1 MNQADNSKQ
10 GYPTPEQELVLQAAF
25 LPQQS
30 AITAW
35 HKWLE
40 AIDIEDHDAES
51 YHLFPFVYRNLS
63 DSQLEIREMVRLKGV
78 YKRRWYENK
87 IVFAKLTS
95 ILTNFQEAGIKTLV
109 LKDAALASYYSQ
121 DNGCRYIYHLDILVS
136 PADAS
141 AAIALLKNMGW
152 QPKTHISERLISVY
166 QGLGFQDNSK
176 YPLNLQWHVFPSAF
190 QDRPDDEFWQGAI
203 TTTIGDVSTYVLDPT
218 DQLLSLCLQVYSWTP
233 ILPIR
238 WLTDAIIILNSS
250 QADLDWNRLIEQ
262 ARKYQLILPLTLMVN
277 QLQKV
282 FPNSVTTTI
291 LEQLAEV
298 QVSQFEQIEYRIK
311 TQQNL
316 PVFNSFFLRYFHYL
330 RSVSNKNL
338 AFKLFGF
345 PKYLQYVWELE
356 HVWEVPYQLLLRGMR
371 RMWHELRQRKNES
384 KMTDNIVKT

>member
-25 LPQQS
+25 LPQEV

-40 AIDIEDHDAES
+40 AIDIEDHDTES
-51 YHLFPFVYRNLS
+51 YHLFPFIYRNLS
-63 DSQLEIREMVRLKGV
+63 DSQLDIPEIVRLKGV

-87 IVFAKLTS
+87 IVFAKLTT
-95 ILTNFQEAGIKTLV
+95 ILTVFQEAGIKTLL
-109 LKDAALASYYSQ
+109 LKDAALATHYCQ

-166 QGLGFQDNSK
+166 QGLGFEDKSK

-190 QDRPDDEFWQGAI
+190 QDNPNDEFWQRAI
-203 TTTIGDVSTYVLDPT
+203 TTKVGDISTYVLEPT
-218 DQLLSLCLQVYSWTP
+218 HQLLSLCLQVYPWTTL
-233 ILPIR
+233 LPIR
-238 WLTDAIIILNSS
+238 WLTDATIILNSS
-250 QADLDWNRLIEQ
+250 QTYIDWNRLIEQ
-262 ARKYQLILPLTLMVN
+262 AQRYQLILPLTLMLN
-277 QLQKV
+277 QLKKL
-282 FPNSVTTTI
+282 FPDSVPTAI
-291 LEQLAEV
+291 LEQLAQV
-298 QVSQFEQIEYRIK
+298 QVSQFEQIEYQIK
-311 TQQNL
+311 TKQNISVL
-316 PVFNSFFLRYFHYL
+316 NAFFFRYFHYL
-330 RSVSNKNL
+330 RSVSNNNL

-356 HVWEVPYQLLLRGMR
+356 YIWEVPYQVMVRGMR
-371 RMWHELRQRKNES
+371 RMLR
-384 KMTDNIVKT
+384 